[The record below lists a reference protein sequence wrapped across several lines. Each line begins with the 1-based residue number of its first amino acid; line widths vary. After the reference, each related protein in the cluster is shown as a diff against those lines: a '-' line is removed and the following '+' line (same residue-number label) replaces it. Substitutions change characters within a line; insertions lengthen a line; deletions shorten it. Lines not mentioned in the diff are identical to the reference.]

1 MALYGAFTKERGAAT
16 KERIERGM
24 KARYAA
30 WFRLLLS
37 QPRVVRAL
45 VVLPWFRSTFRTY
58 QGDSKARYATW
69 FRQRFRN
76 PAWYECPL
84 C

>member
-30 WFRLLLS
+30 WFRVALAQS
-37 QPRVVRAL
+37 RVVRAP
-45 VVLPWFRSTFRTY
+45 VVL
-58 QGDSKARYATW
+58 K
-69 FRQRFRN
+69 
-76 PAWYECPL
+76 
-84 C
+84 